1 MTRRNKIRVFSLILL
16 TGLVFSAA
24 TSEQLQKALVKARP
38 DITSEE
44 QEKLIPLLDAIERG
58 LHLDPFL
65 VLAVA
70 SYEAKRGEPAVDRR
84 WKYDVQAIANN
95 LPPGSVPIPGPWEDL
110 LQVAQSLSDDLD
122 EWGEKGGVKL
132 ALQAYFWGSKR
143 MEDGIPL
150 SQKDASFIEEVL
162 AFAGKL
168 RPENTPP
175 DTEEKPSESLLERL
189 TKEISKSEQEL
200 SQNLLKFSER
210 KENYAR
216 LILFFNRQHTQE
228 MANSISEALVY
239 WSTKLNI
246 DTRLIFSLLAV
257 ESRFNPTAVSSRGA
271 QGLGQ
276 LMPHKSKQL
285 GVSNPF
291 DIEENIVGSILT
303 LKDLLQKYPLELA
316 LAAYN
321 AGEGAVRQ
329 YNGIPP
335 FSETRNYVKKVL
347 QVYQWL
353 GGKVGSTRTSP

>member
-1 MTRRNKIRVFSLILL
+1 VGFLL
-16 TGLVFSAA
+16 TFLTAALAFSFA
-24 TSEQLQKALVKARP
+24 TSEQLQNALKTAKP
-38 DITSEE
+38 DITAEE
-44 QEKLIPLLDAIERG
+44 QEKFIPLLDAIERG

-70 SYEAKRGEPAVDRR
+70 SYEVKRGEPAVDRR
-84 WKYDVQAIANN
+84 WKYDIQAIAKN
-95 LPPGSVPIPGPWEDL
+95 LPPGSVSIPSPWEDL

-122 EWGEKGGVKL
+122 EWGEKGGLKL

-143 MEDGIPL
+143 MEDGKPL
-150 SQKDASFIEEVL
+150 PQKDASFIDEVI

-175 DTEEKPSESLLERL
+175 ETEEKSSSSLLEKL
-189 TKEISKSEQEL
+189 TKEISKSEEEL
-200 SQNLLKFSER
+200 SQNLMKFSER

-216 LILFFNRQHTQE
+216 LILFFNRQHTRE
-228 MANSISEALVY
+228 MANAIAEALVY
-239 WSTKLNI
+239 WTTKLNI
-246 DTRLIFSLLAV
+246 DTRLIFSLMAV
-257 ESRFNPTAVSSRGA
+257 ESNFNPSAVSPKGA

-285 GVSNPF
+285 GVINPF

-303 LKDLLQKYPLELA
+303 LKDLLQRYPLELA

-329 YNGIPP
+329 YNGIPSYP
-335 FSETRNYVKKVL
+335 ETKNYVKKVL
-347 QVYQWL
+347 RIYQWL
-353 GGKVGSTRTSP
+353 GGKVGGTRTTS